1 MMIFWILMALMLL
14 LATLLQAHLPG
25 VVFLGG
31 ARWPILCAV
40 VLYYALNH
48 RRTAGLVAGL
58 VAGLLMDMLSLVPA
72 GFSVLLFC
80 VMAMVAGRY
89 RRLVLPEAAVTAAFF
104 GGVSGLL
111 YAALLYGVLAPGGL
125 QGCPPVLAL
134 ARVVGGALT
143 GALAAPVVFLV
154 LARLHR
160 GLDVDDKEEQ
170 SRVNA

>member
-1 MMIFWILMALMLL
+1 MMFWILMTLVLL
-14 LATLLQAHLPG
+14 VATLLQAHLPG

-31 ARWPILCAV
+31 ARWPVLGCV

-48 RRTAGLVAGL
+48 RRPAGLTAGL

-72 GFSVLLFC
+72 GYSVLLFC
-80 VMAMVAGRY
+80 VMAMVAGHY

-104 GGVSGLL
+104 GGLSGLL
-111 YAALLYGVLAPGGL
+111 YAALLYGLLAQAGL

-134 ARVVGGALT
+134 ARVLGGAIT

-154 LARLHR
+154 MLRLHR
-160 GLDVDDKEEQ
+160 ALDLDDKEEH